1 MIMGVL
7 SFRCNARLT
16 SVSIVSGERR
26 KENSYGQSRAHAVD
40 SAGKGIVRFAPLTA
54 VQSCRGGY
62 LMDAGTASCN
72 ACGAAGTALMKLS
85 LGKDFFG
92 RAYDRLSPSTDQSP
106 KWYCEQCSMQKNL
119 QRDFRD
125 IRAEFDKL
133 TAGHTSELSKT
144 DTFQRAAIRLREI
157 ATILG
162 GSTTGPSPFLAA
174 PDVAQLIGR
183 FQSTTMQA

>member
-1 MIMGVL
+1 M
-7 SFRCNARLT
+7 
-16 SVSIVSGERR
+16 
-26 KENSYGQSRAHAVD
+26 D
-40 SAGKGIVRFAPLTA
+40 
-54 VQSCRGGY
+54 GG
-62 LMDAGTASCN
+62 AQSCN

-133 TAGHTSELSKT
+133 SAGQTSELSKT
-144 DTFQRAAIRLREI
+144 ETFQRAALRLREI
-157 ATILG
+157 AAILG
-162 GSTTGPSPFLAA
+162 GSTSGPSPFLAA